1 MNRAAMTA
9 VDYAAARISNCSA
22 REGLGLKANLA
33 CRFRIMWTISMPDRM
48 MLADAMDL
56 KPTIGR
62 AATFDGAVVLT
73 ASEHLEPSATAEGH
87 AIQTVIEKFATEP
100 SSSC

>member
-1 MNRAAMTA
+1 MTA
-9 VDYAAARISNCSA
+9 LDYAAARISNCSA

-33 CRFRIMWTISMPDRM
+33 CRFRIMWTISMPDGM

-62 AATFDGAVVLT
+62 RDVDGAVVLT

-87 AIQTVIEKFATEP
+87 TIQTVIEKFAAEP